1 MIETLYR
8 KACWDDPLTEDD
20 PLPVSVWLQLDNG
33 DVVVQVD
40 AEVVVLVEV
49 DGRHLELLLLDVRHL
64 FVVRRIDSQPR
75 GYFQLHHLPIVRNL
89 RLGTGSAVP

>member
-8 KACWDDPLTEDD
+8 NACWDDPLTEDD

-64 FVVRRIDSQPR
+64 IKQIMLSFSE
-75 GYFQLHHLPIVRNL
+75 IVRPKQCDQIGRFIGL
-89 RLGTGSAVP
+89 WASF